1 MAAELTYSF
10 ILRTLLVLSLVCI
23 FGADTNCKSVPIDTR
38 ITEQKQKAE
47 RAKAIGHKYI
57 PEGKERDEF
66 DDIIDSD
73 IDLLETVGKEYQKA
87 SARAD
92 ANEAAASKW
101 HWLIG
106 IGITGGIGWVL
117 LKIFKIL

>member
-23 FGADTNCKSVPIDTR
+23 FGADTNCASVPIDTR
-38 ITEQKQKAE
+38 ITEQKQKAD
-47 RAKAIGHKYI
+47 RAKEIGHKYI

-66 DDIIDSD
+66 DNLIDSD
-73 IDLLETVGKEYQKA
+73 IDLLETVGKEYHKA

-92 ANEAAASKW
+92 ANQAAASNW

-106 IGITGGIGWVL
+106 LAVTGGVGWVL
-117 LKIFKIL
+117 LKAFKIL